1 MSEPSINLV
10 CVGNAL
16 VDVLTHCS
24 EEFIKEQ
31 EKNGV
36 IKGSMMLIDKDRAE
50 ELYSA
55 MPKTIEISGGSA
67 ANTITAFAS
76 FGGKGAYIGK
86 VAKDELGEVFI
97 NDMKSMGVTYNTQP
111 LIIGETT
118 GRCLIM
124 VTPDAQRTMNTY
136 LGAATELH
144 PADIDADLIT
154 SAKVTYLE
162 GYLFDPP
169 HAKEAFFKAGEIC
182 ESAGHRLALSLS
194 DPFCVNR
201 HREDFHKLIDKH
213 VNLLFGNEEE
223 IISLCEKDTLEE
235 AIEIIKGKCEIIAIT
250 RSEKGSIILKGD
262 EIIKIDAIKPKKLV
276 DTTGAGDAYAAGF
289 LYGFTE
295 GKSLEESGKLA
306 SIAAS
311 EIISHMGPKPETNLA
326 EFAKKFI

>member
-144 PADIDADLIT
+144 PADIDADLI
-154 SAKVTYLE
+154 
-162 GYLFDPP
+162 
-169 HAKEAFFKAGEIC
+169 
-182 ESAGHRLALSLS
+182 
-194 DPFCVNR
+194 
-201 HREDFHKLIDKH
+201 
-213 VNLLFGNEEE
+213 NL
-223 IISLCEKDTLEE
+223 
-235 AIEIIKGKCEIIAIT
+235 T
-250 RSEKGSIILKGD
+250 RSVTPYALNSVNNSNSENTSIDIQINEPEFDHQQQSPEAGLADTRQIYGSYLRSEEQGHEKN
-262 EIIKIDAIKPKKLV
+262 IIKIP
-276 DTTGAGDAYAAGF
+276 TTNKTSCGKGSETGLLTLSQTMQGWSDLSAFNPGPGF
-289 LYGFTE
+289 YQLDLNATR
-295 GKSLEESGKLA
+295 LSGKQSQQHFTDCGA
-306 SIAAS
+306 
-311 EIISHMGPKPETNLA
+311 
-326 EFAKKFI
+326 